1 VLQVV
6 KVVGLV
12 LRVACG
18 ATGARWWAALPADER
33 DKMSG
38 RLACSFHH
46 AVAAGLCLSAVVHNN
61 SQHFVWA
68 FFWEAGFDISDSLLA
83 ALGGT
88 TCVALFPCVWRHTN
102 TDVCRVVSCR
112 VLCILC
118 RVPYGD

>member
-1 VLQVV
+1 VLLVV
-6 KVVGLV
+6 KVVVGLV

-38 RLACSFHH
+38 RLACAFHH
-46 AVAAGLCLSAVVHNN
+46 AVAAGLCLSAVVHDN

-88 TCVALFPCVWRHTN
+88 STHVALLPCVWRHTN
-102 TDVCRVVSCR
+102 TDVCRVVCG
-112 VLCILC
+112 
-118 RVPYGD
+118 VPRGVW